1 MTLQSTNTYPMSN
14 FSTLHDRF
22 SANGAQ
28 AMTPDDVRNHMKKV
42 FPSQESAAVK
52 KELVIVKSKSGRKTQ
67 EAVVEK
73 NLDTNHLIN
82 YTIKLESG
90 ASVSIPEYATLV
102 KIDNEVLIL
111 GFPIS
116 SRSRFKPGRDINL
129 KITVDDSSFD
139 AYCPGIHSD
148 IEELEISMSI
158 YLITK

>member
-1 MTLQSTNTYPMSN
+1 MSN
-14 FSTLHDRF
+14 FSTPHDRF

-28 AMTPDDVRNHMKKV
+28 AMSPDDVRDHMKKV
-42 FPSQESAAVK
+42 FPSQETAPK
-52 KELVIVKSKSGRKTQ
+52 KELVVVKSKNSKKTQ
-67 EAVVEK
+67 EIVVEK
-73 NLDTNHLIN
+73 NLDTNHLIS

-129 KITVDDSSFD
+129 EITVDDNSFN